1 MSGHGLWVGR
11 SYLHFVLPV
20 PTLGEPEIA
29 EIDRAIGQRDG
40 WAPVAVPEP
49 GPLLTRAWETPGKA
63 ELRLALL
70 AWYPAF
76 ATLGP
81 PGRSGRAVRAARD
94 RVADLVLRLGGFLVG
109 DPELAAL
116 HEQLAGRWAAAGS
129 LQREIDRLQALLE
142 QRQCP
147 QCAALAGRRAS
158 HCATCG
164 RRYTE
169 VDDTSRDQQHH
180 QIRLTLQDHATEL
193 AALAR
198 GEGIFAH
205 WPSAVEPPPV
215 PEADPG
221 EPPEPGAAQRPAPR
235 VVPHR

>member
-1 MSGHGLWVGR
+1 MSGQALWVGR

-20 PTLGEPEIA
+20 PTFGEVEIA
-29 EIDRAIGQRDG
+29 EFDRAIGQRDG
-40 WAPVAVPEP
+40 WAPVVLAET
-49 GPLLTRAWETPGKA
+49 GPVLSRAWETPAKA

-70 AWYPAF
+70 SWYPAF

-81 PGRSGRAVRAARD
+81 SGRSGRAGRAARD

-109 DPELAAL
+109 DPELAGL
-116 HEQLAGRWAAAGS
+116 QQRLAGRWAAATS
-129 LQREIDRLQALLE
+129 LQREIDRLQVSLD

-147 QCAALAGRRAS
+147 QCGVAAGRRAS
-158 HCATCG
+158 HCANCN

-169 VDDTSRDQQHH
+169 MDDTTRDERHR
-180 QIRLTLQDHATEL
+180 QITLALQEHGAEL
-193 AALAR
+193 AGLAR

-205 WPSAVEPPPV
+205 WPAGTQEETPVIEQAVE
-215 PEADPG
+215 
-221 EPPEPGAAQRPAPR
+221 RPAPR